1 MPWSESSSN
10 IGTKAAEAA
19 TWRWDVE
26 NGRAGDASGL
36 DHLGLFLYTR
46 VFHCN
51 QIAEEEERQSRK
63 GKTAGFGCRAPCVR
77 EEETRRPSGGGRETR
92 PPEPL
97 EPK

>member
-1 MPWSESSSN
+1 MPWSESSSGM
-10 IGTKAAEAA
+10 GTKAAEAA

-51 QIAEEEERQSRK
+51 R
-63 GKTAGFGCRAPCVR
+63 
-77 EEETRRPSGGGRETR
+77 GGRRKAEQKGEDGR
-92 PPEPL
+92 VWVPSPL
-97 EPK
+97 CERRGDEKTLGRRAGDSAARTT